1 MVDTR
6 TRVFAVIGNPIE
18 HSLSPL
24 IHNTA
29 FSELKVN
36 NVYVA
41 FKVTN
46 VKSAIDSMKE
56 LNFGGYSVTIPHK
69 VEVMK
74 YLDEIDSLAKKIGA
88 VNTVVNNDGK
98 LIGYNTDVFGAIN
111 ALKEKINLEGK
122 KVYVL
127 GAGGA
132 ARAIVAGLVE
142 EKAIVT
148 IFNIVPADAEKLANE
163 FNCKWKEWNTVDSNC
178 GILVNATSVG
188 MSPNVDS
195 MPIDAKLLK
204 KEMLVFDVVY
214 NPLETKLIKE
224 AKKIGC
230 TVVPGLEMF
239 LGQAYAQVKLFTGK
253 EAPRELMKKV
263 LLTELEKLQSMH
275 K

>member
-1 MVDTR
+1 MVDTK

-24 IHNTA
+24 IHNAA
-29 FSELKVN
+29 FSELNLN

-41 FKVTN
+41 FKVSD
-46 VKSAIDSMKE
+46 VRVAIGAMKE
-56 LNFGGYSVTIPHK
+56 LGFGGYSVTIPHK
-69 VEVMK
+69 IEVMK
-74 YLDEIDSLAKKIGA
+74 YLNEIDSLAKKIGA
-88 VNTVVNNDGK
+88 VNTVINTEGK
-98 LIGYNTDVFGAIN
+98 LVGYNTDVFGAID
-111 ALKEKINLEGK
+111 ALREKADLRGK
-122 KVYVL
+122 NVYVL
-127 GAGGA
+127 GAGGV

-142 EKAIVT
+142 EKAVVT

-163 FNCKWKEWNTVDSNC
+163 FNCKWKEWSAIDSNC
-178 GILVNATSVG
+178 EVLINATSVG
-188 MSPNVDS
+188 MSPNIDS

-214 NPLETKLIKE
+214 NPLETKLVKE

-230 TVVPGLEMF
+230 TAIPGVEMF

-253 EAPRELMKKV
+253 DAPKQLMKK
-263 LLTELEKLQSMH
+263 LLLKELEKMQSAH